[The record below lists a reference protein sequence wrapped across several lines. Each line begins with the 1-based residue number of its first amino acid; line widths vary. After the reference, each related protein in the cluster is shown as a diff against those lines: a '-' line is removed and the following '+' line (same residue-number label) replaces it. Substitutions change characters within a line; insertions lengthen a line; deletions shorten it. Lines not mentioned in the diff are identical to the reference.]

1 MTLLSPICHFR
12 RTSQLEA
19 ADLGAPIH
27 ETGRDDEERI
37 CEAETSTHPPEEV
50 SLRISPIF
58 VLVFVVLMCTM
69 LVLLYFFFDKLGK
82 GFINRQFNKKPRT
95 FSNITPTFVHGKI
108 TSHTKFPKK

>member
-1 MTLLSPICHFR
+1 MTLLSPFCNFR

-82 GFINRQFNKKPRT
+82 GFINR
-95 FSNITPTFVHGKI
+95 
-108 TSHTKFPKK
+108 